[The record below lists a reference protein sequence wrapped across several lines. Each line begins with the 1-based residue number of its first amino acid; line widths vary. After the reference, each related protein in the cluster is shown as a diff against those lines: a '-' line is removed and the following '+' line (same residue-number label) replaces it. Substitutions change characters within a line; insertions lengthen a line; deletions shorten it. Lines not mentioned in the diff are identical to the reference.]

1 MKRRALS
8 VIAFAVLFLAGCTY
22 HNLVLMEHDFEA
34 SVKALQA
41 AETNEFTAGNIDA
54 ATHQQIEGIVLQIGQ
69 GGQQVATLLQQN
81 ASKQS
86 ILAQV
91 TLIGNSLNTL
101 LQQGVLGIKNPTTKQ
116 NLTVI
121 IQSLQAILANFQTA
135 LGVSK

>member
-1 MKRRALS
+1 MRKRALPA
-8 VIAFAVLFLAGCTY
+8 IALVVLLAAGCTY

-54 ATHQQIEGIVLQIGQ
+54 ATHQQIEGIVLQIAQ

-86 ILAQV
+86 ILAEV
-91 TLIGNSLNTL
+91 TIISNSLNTL

-116 NLTVI
+116 NLTII

-135 LGVSK
+135 LGGAK